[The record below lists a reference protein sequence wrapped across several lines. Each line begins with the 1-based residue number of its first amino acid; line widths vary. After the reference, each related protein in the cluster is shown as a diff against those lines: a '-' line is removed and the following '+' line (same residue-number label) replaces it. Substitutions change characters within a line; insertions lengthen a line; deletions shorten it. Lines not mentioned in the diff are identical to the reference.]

1 MDEKKALELTEKERK
16 EQLEKMWEFAKELP
30 DNIIQAVPD
39 DVVVT
44 IPISGAFFRA
54 MGKSLDYL
62 MTTQKVEEVIR
73 AAEYIKL
80 DYKGDNIDMDLVT
93 DFDTAVWTMS
103 HLISEFNTQALLQKK
118 AVEYDKTAYFKV
130 VEDNQAN
137 PLKPLT
143 TKEIEKRQEML
154 KLAKEKEEKEK
165 GADFD
170 IDKEKSNED

>member
-1 MDEKKALELTEKERK
+1 MDDKKAIELTEKERL

-39 DVVVT
+39 DTVVT

-62 MTTQKVEEVIR
+62 MTTQEVDEVVR

-80 DYKGDNIDMDLVT
+80 DYKGDGIDMDLIT
-93 DFDTAVWTMS
+93 DFDTALWTMS
-103 HLISEFNTQALLQKK
+103 HLVSEFNTQAILQKK

-130 VEDNQAN
+130 IEDNKEN
-137 PLKPLT
+137 PLKPLS

-154 KLAKEKEEKEK
+154 KLAKEKKEKEEKEK
-165 GADFD
+165 K
-170 IDKEKSNED
+170 DKDS